1 MAEQDDDVFE
11 ITASKTEGSFDADDK
26 TIDESIDGQDG
37 VSYFK
42 YLILFIHLYRSI
54 HRNKCIN
61 RYNKRWHMDNM
72 HLVYQNLM
80 HCYYFQW

>member
-1 MAEQDDDVFE
+1 MADPDDDVFAD
-11 ITASKTEGSFDADDK
+11 ASKTEGSFDVDDK

-42 YLILFIHLYRSI
+42 YLILFIHLYI

-72 HLVYQNLM
+72 HLMYQNLM
-80 HCYYFQW
+80 HCDYF

>member
-42 YLILFIHLYRSI
+42 YLILFIHLYI
-54 HRNKCIN
+54 LYIEINALIGIIKDGIWIICI
-61 RYNKRWHMDNM
+61 
-72 HLVYQNLM
+72 
-80 HCYYFQW
+80 

>member
-37 VSYFK
+37 VSYSK
-42 YLILFIHLYRSI
+42 YLLNYIYTNEQNKDYLFQY
-54 HRNKCIN
+54 
-61 RYNKRWHMDNM
+61 
-72 HLVYQNLM
+72 
-80 HCYYFQW
+80 

>member
-37 VSYFK
+37 VSYFE
-42 YLILFIHLYRSI
+42 YLTLFIHLKRI
-54 HRNKCIN
+54 NIIKDGIWIICI
-61 RYNKRWHMDNM
+61 
-72 HLVYQNLM
+72 
-80 HCYYFQW
+80 